1 MWNHIISFFFQIV
14 VSAIILAAIVVNLLV
29 FFGSTGERWRRVFLM
44 PWLIYYG
51 IGILIAIAAHQW
63 LTTLCWVEEKIY
75 GKYIHIYYFASV
87 SLQPMSNFYYSRIDS
102 SRHWILHNDFVDH
115 SMDCSCRGRRQ
126 TSSITQPKSLRIST
140 IIIHD

>member
-75 GKYIHIYYFASV
+75 GKYIYIILRLFHFNLCPTFIIPGLIALGIGFFTTILWTTV
-87 SLQPMSNFYYSRIDS
+87 
-102 SRHWILHNDFVDH
+102 WIVAAEAADKPQVLLNRNPLGFQ
-115 SMDCSCRGRRQ
+115 R
-126 TSSITQPKSLRIST
+126 L
-140 IIIHD
+140 